1 MLTTSVRDFT
11 PRTSSS
17 KESDTPKKI
26 EFRDKLLSSPAFKE
40 IESIR
45 ALTRKGPLSLVIT
58 FYLYGQTDV
67 EGRKK
72 KDLDNMLKIV
82 LDILPEYIDN
92 NKKETGLG
100 LIESNKDELLFNIEA
115 TKKFVN
121 DPTEEGVDIELFEW
135 TPTS

>member
-1 MLTTSVRDFT
+1 MRAFTPTTSS
-11 PRTSSS
+11 TSSR
-17 KESDTPKKI
+17 KSDTTKKK
-26 EFRDKLLSSPAFKE
+26 EFRDKLLSSPALKE

-121 DPTEEGVDIELFEW
+121 DPVQEGVDLELFEW
-135 TPTS
+135 LDSKI